1 MIGLFWLTQTYL
13 GTFGGKLLVAAGAQ
27 HYKSTAAPPF
37 QPSQPDSSTLPL
49 DGSKPWLSFDKTKV
63 RHIVE
68 SLIIYD
74 MQKWGSNTTTTQ

>member
-13 GTFGGKLLVAAGAQ
+13 GISGDKLLVAAGAQ
-27 HYKSTAAPPF
+27 HYKSTGAPPF

-49 DGSKPWLSFDKTKV
+49 DGSKPWLSFQGTTV

-68 SLIIYD
+68 TLII
-74 MQKWGSNTTTTQ
+74 